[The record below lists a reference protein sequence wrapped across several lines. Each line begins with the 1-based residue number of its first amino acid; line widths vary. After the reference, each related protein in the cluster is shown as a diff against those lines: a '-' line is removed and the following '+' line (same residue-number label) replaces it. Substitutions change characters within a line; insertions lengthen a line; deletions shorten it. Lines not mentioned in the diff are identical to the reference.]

1 MHKRVCSLLCLL
13 CLLCLIVAIPSVAA
27 YGQAS
32 RALIDQYCVG
42 CHNERLK
49 TAGLMLD
56 KLDVSQIGGNPAA
69 WEKVA
74 RKLRAGDMPPAGRPR
89 PARADAEAFAA
100 SLEAAL
106 DAAAAAQP
114 NPGAPAIH
122 RLNRTEYSNAI
133 RDLLALDTSAVD
145 VKSWIPADD
154 SGYGFDNIGDV
165 LSLSPLLLEKY
176 LSAAEKISRLAVGDP
191 KIPPADE
198 TYDAPKGLVQDDRT
212 SDELPFGSRGGL
224 AVHHYFPL
232 DGEYL
237 IQVRLQRTSGQERE
251 TILGLQEQ
259 RQIDVRLD
267 GHRLKLFVVG
277 GGQSQLDLVADGNL
291 ELRFPAKAGS
301 HIVAVSFI
309 KDTVKPAPRRNN
321 SGAISSVTIRGPYN
335 ATGSGETASRARI
348 FACRPAPGID
358 NENAC
363 AANVLGTL
371 ARRAYR
377 RPVAKADLA
386 PLLDLYKDGRKD
398 GGFEAGIEMALRG
411 ILVSPGF
418 LFRIERDPPKIVPG
432 AAYRISDTELA
443 SRLSFFLWSSIPDD
457 ALLDAAEQ
465 GKLRDPAVLEQQVR
479 RMLADSRSSA
489 LVQNFAGQWLY
500 LRNLQSVLPDPSE
513 FPDFDD
519 NLRQAMQQETEL
531 FFASMLRED
540 RSVLDLLTADYTF
553 VNERLARHY
562 QIPNV
567 FGNGF
572 RRVAVSNE
580 ARRGLL
586 GQASVLTVTS
596 YATRTSPT
604 LRGKWLLEN
613 ILGTPPPP
621 PPDNVPSLKDDTQS
635 KAMSMRERME
645 QHRANVVCA
654 SCHARMD
661 PMGFALEN
669 FDAIGRWRTR
679 NSDGSPVDASGV
691 LPDGSKVEGPAG
703 LRAVLLQQ
711 PDQFA
716 GNLTDRLLTYALGRG
731 TEYYDAPVIRAVT
744 REAARNGYRWSSLIL
759 GIVRSTPFQ
768 MRKSVGP

>member
-1 MHKRVCSLLCLL
+1 MVKKSLLAGCVGVLFA
-13 CLLCLIVAIPSVAA
+13 VTA

-32 RALIDQYCVG
+32 RMLIDQYCIG
-42 CHNERLK
+42 CHNERLR

-56 KLDVSQIGGNPAA
+56 KLDVSQIGSNPAV

-74 RKLRAGDMPPAGRPR
+74 RKLRSGDMPPAGRPR
-89 PARADAEAFAA
+89 PAKADADAFAS
-100 SLEAAL
+100 SLETAL

-133 RDLLALDTSAVD
+133 RDLLALDTQAID

-165 LSLSPLLLEKY
+165 LSLSPLLLERY

-237 IQVRLQRTSGQERE
+237 IQVRLQRTSGLERD

-277 GGQSQLDLVADGNL
+277 GGQSQLDPGADGNL
-291 ELRFPAKAGS
+291 ELQFPAKAGS
-301 HIVAVSFI
+301 HTVAVSFI
-309 KDTVKPAPRRNN
+309 KDTVRPAPRRNN

-335 ATGSGETASRARI
+335 ATGSGETPSRVRI
-348 FACRPAPGID
+348 FTCRGPG

-363 AANVLGTL
+363 AKDILGAL

-377 RPVAKADLA
+377 RPITNADLG
-386 PLLDLYKDGRKD
+386 PLLDLYKAGRKD
-398 GGFEAGIEMALRG
+398 GSFEAGIEMAVRG

-418 LFRIERDPPKIVPG
+418 LFRIERDPPKIAPG
-432 AAYRISDTELA
+432 AVYRISDIELA

-457 ALLDAAEQ
+457 ALLNAAEQ
-465 GKLRDPAVLEQQVR
+465 GRLKDPAVLEQQVR
-479 RMLADSRSSA
+479 RLLADPRSNA

-513 FPDFDD
+513 FPDFDE

-540 RSVLDLLTADYTF
+540 RSVLDLLNADYTF

-572 RRVAVSNE
+572 RRVTLDNE
-580 ARRGLL
+580 GRRGLL
-586 GQASVLTVTS
+586 GQASILTVTS

-621 PPDNVPSLKDDTQS
+621 PPDNVPSLKEDTQS
-635 KAMSMRERME
+635 KAMSMRQRME

-669 FDAIGRWRTR
+669 FDAIGRLRTR

-691 LPDGSKVEGPAG
+691 FPDGSKFEGPAG
-703 LRAVLLQQ
+703 LRHVLLEQ
-711 PDQFA
+711 PGQFV
-716 GNLTDRLLTYALGRG
+716 GNLTERLLTYALGRG
-731 TEYYDAPVIRAVT
+731 TEYYDAPVTRAIT

-759 GIVRSTPFQ
+759 GIVESTPFQ
-768 MRKSVGP
+768 MRSMSGANASPTGRSQ

>member
-1 MHKRVCSLLCLL
+1 M
-13 CLLCLIVAIPSVAA
+13 AIPCIAA

-32 RALIDQYCVG
+32 RTLIDQYCIG

-56 KLDVSQIGGNPAA
+56 KLDLAQIGSNPAV

-74 RKLRAGDMPPAGRPR
+74 RKVRSGDMPPAGRPR
-89 PARADAEAFAA
+89 PAKADADAFAA
-100 SLEAAL
+100 SLETGL
-106 DAAAAAQP
+106 DNAAAAQP

-133 RDLLALDTSAVD
+133 RDLLALDTSAID

-165 LSLSPLLLEKY
+165 LSLSPLLLERY

-232 DGEYL
+232 EGEYL

-259 RQIDVRLD
+259 RQIDLRLD
-267 GHRLKLFVVG
+267 GQRLKLFVVG
-277 GGQSQLDLVADGNL
+277 GGQSQLDPVADGNL
-291 ELRFPAKAGS
+291 ELRFSAPAGS
-301 HIVAVSFI
+301 HVVAVSFI
-309 KDTVKPAPRRNN
+309 KDTVKPAARRNN

-335 ATGSGETASRARI
+335 VSGSGETPSRARI
-348 FACRPAPGID
+348 FTCRAAAG

-363 AANVLGTL
+363 AAHILSTL

-377 RPVAKADLA
+377 RPVTNADLA

-418 LFRIERDPPKIVPG
+418 LFRIERDPPKSVPG
-432 AAYRISDTELA
+432 VVYRISDIELA

-457 ALLDAAEQ
+457 ALLNIAEQ
-465 GKLRDPAVLEQQVR
+465 GKLRDPAVLQQQVR
-479 RMLADSRSSA
+479 RMLADARGNA
-489 LVQNFAGQWLY
+489 LVENFAGQWLY

-572 RRVAVSNE
+572 RRVTINNDD
-580 ARRGLL
+580 RRGLL
-586 GQASVLTVTS
+586 GQAAILTVTS

-613 ILGTPPPP
+613 LLGTPPPP

-635 KAMSMRERME
+635 KALSMRQRME

-669 FDAIGRWRTR
+669 FDAIGRWRNR

-691 LPDGSKVEGPAG
+691 LPDGSKFEGPAG
-703 LRAVLLQQ
+703 LRNLLLQQ
-711 PDQFA
+711 PAQFA
-716 GNLTDRLLTYALGRG
+716 GNLTERLLTYALGRG
-731 TEYYDAPVIRAVT
+731 TEYYDAPVIRAIT
-744 REAARNGYRWSSLIL
+744 RDAARNGYRWSSLIL
-759 GIVRSTPFQ
+759 GIVSSTPFQ
-768 MRKSVGP
+768 MRKSVSP